1 MIWPF
6 FPVFFFQTGAASA
19 FPLYFTAG
27 PSLRQKREAF
37 NKEREDMI
45 KDTEALFRLRKK
57 QASAAKA
64 QVDNCSTFGTT
75 ATPSGD
81 LPPPALNAM

>member
-1 MIWPF
+1 MCAVHFCSSYISGDDGGGYERR
-6 FPVFFFQTGAASA
+6 QGAAASA

-37 NKEREDMI
+37 NKEREDII

-64 QVDNCSTFGTT
+64 QVTPPDNPF
-75 ATPSGD
+75 D
-81 LPPPALNAM
+81 